1 VGEPGHPD
9 AVSRSEGGTLGA
21 EAVDDAD
28 YLMAWDNARML
39 GSEVAFG
46 QVQIGA
52 THPAHGHA

>member
-9 AVSRSEGGTLGA
+9 AVSHPEGGTLGA

-28 YLMAWDNARML
+28 YLMARDNAGVL
-39 GSEVAFG
+39 GSQVAFG

-52 THPAHGHA
+52 THPAHGDA